1 VNDVAQVSLGGFSEG
16 DFGKVLAV
24 VSALIAVG
32 LLPKTWQKGV
42 AVAGAG
48 LVLLKLL

>member
-1 VNDVAQVSLGGFSEG
+1 MNDVAKVSLGGFSED
-16 DFGKVLAV
+16 DFGRVLAV

-32 LLPKTWQKGV
+32 LLPKNWQKAV
-42 AVAGAG
+42 AAAGAG